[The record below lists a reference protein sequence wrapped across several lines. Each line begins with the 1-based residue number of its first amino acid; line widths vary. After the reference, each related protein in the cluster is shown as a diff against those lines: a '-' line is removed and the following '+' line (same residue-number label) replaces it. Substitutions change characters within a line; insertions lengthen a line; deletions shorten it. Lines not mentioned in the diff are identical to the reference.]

1 MAAKEPQ
8 GQGKNSLNGGI
19 MDFNK
24 LFQLVVA
31 ASLINNFVFT
41 RFLGLCIFFG
51 VSRRMETAIGMS
63 ITFVSVMVISS
74 VLSWLIFK
82 TVMIPLDV
90 TFLKIIVFIGI
101 IATLVQSAETVMKK
115 MSPSLYYKLGIYL
128 ALITTNCIIL
138 AVPLINAGEGYTLIE
153 SIAFGIGSGLGFA
166 LALIIMASIRE
177 KLELAEVPAPF
188 KGLPI
193 SFIVAGLIA
202 LAFTGFSGLITL

>member
-1 MAAKEPQ
+1 
-8 GQGKNSLNGGI
+8 
-19 MDFNK
+19 MDFGK
-24 LFQLVVA
+24 LFELVVA

-51 VSRRMETAIGMS
+51 VSRRMETAVGMS
-63 ITFVSVMVISS
+63 ITFTSVMVISS
-74 VLSWLIFK
+74 ALSWVVFTYI
-82 TVMIPLDV
+82 MAPLGIE
-90 TFLKIIVFIGI
+90 FLKIIVFIGI
-101 IATLVQSAETVMKK
+101 IAAFVQSADTIMKK
-115 MSPSLYYKLGIYL
+115 VSPTMYYKLGIYL

-138 AVPLINAGEGYTLIE
+138 AVPLINAGEGYTFIE

-177 KLELAEVPAPF
+177 KLELADIPAPF
-188 KGLPI
+188 RGLPI

>member
-1 MAAKEPQ
+1 
-8 GQGKNSLNGGI
+8 
-19 MDFNK
+19 MDFGK
-24 LFQLVVA
+24 LFELIVA

-51 VSRRMETAIGMS
+51 VSKRMETAVGMS
-63 ITFVSVMVISS
+63 ITFTSVMVISS
-74 VLSWLIFK
+74 ALSWVVFTYI
-82 TVMIPLDV
+82 MAPLGIE
-90 TFLKIIVFIGI
+90 FLKIIVFIGI
-101 IATLVQSAETVMKK
+101 IAAFVQSADTIMKK
-115 MSPSLYYKLGIYL
+115 VSPTMYYKLGIYL

-138 AVPLINAGEGYTLIE
+138 AVPLINAGEGYTFIE

-177 KLELAEVPAPF
+177 KLELADIPAPF
-188 KGLPI
+188 RGFPI